1 MNYQEF
7 IEKQLE
13 SYQKKYDDAEECHG
27 STGEKRYYTAM
38 KKHEMFIQVFETALN
53 EQTSKDS
60 GTAEYRRKCKN
71 LYQTC
76 KNIAQRDEP
85 TKAVQMILGI
95 LSQEAE

>member
-1 MNYQEF
+1 MGYQEF

-13 SYQKKYDDAEECHG
+13 SYQKKYDDAEGCHNE
-27 STGEKRYYTAM
+27 TGEKRYYTAM
-38 KKHEMFIQVFETALN
+38 KKHEMFIQVFQTALT

-76 KNIAQRDEP
+76 KNIAQRDDP
-85 TKAVQMILGI
+85 AIAVQMILGI